1 MYESN
6 QISLAELTK
15 CLQMRPQAA
24 GHSPGSPWRQHSAA
38 PMRLRWVFRWLPKC
52 YPSDALDCSCSWRL
66 AWRPDMSP
74 VDGRAF
80 CFADVVDAVDSV
92 DSVDSVD
99 CCCCCYSFSY
109 CSCCCCQQRP
119 CLPCCCA
126 VCSACCCSCC

>member
-1 MYESN
+1 MYKWN

-24 GHSPGSPWRQHSAA
+24 GHSPGSPWRRHSAA

-52 YPSDALDCSCSWRL
+52 YPSDALGCSCSWRL

-80 CFADVVDAVDSV
+80 CSADVVDAVDF
-92 DSVDSVD
+92 VDSVD
-99 CCCCCYSFSY
+99 CCCYCYSFSY
-109 CSCCCCQQRP
+109 CSCCCCCCRQCP

-126 VCSACCCSCC
+126 VCLAYCCSDC